1 MSEVMDMDMEDIREL
16 LSGISDID
24 GDDDCIDDIDIKEFD
39 FNDVVMNDIPPAG
52 ALMGSTLSPDSVA
65 GHPMSGEDEERCDDA
80 YSDTDASDLD
90 IAVKIPSLS
99 GTQTVKGE
107 NYTQSDTII
116 EMAMQQAIEALKA
129 RKDAPCYKMF
139 MDCTDPNELVSVLF
153 TLPGAKDKRYTVKK
167 TYIKCFEIF
176 PWFHLPSDT
185 KRFRQNIS
193 QSGDMANIMQ
203 ALKYFWT
210 EDFSDENFNDLNRC
224 FRNIMKKGEK
234 VKFLTSIRDARV
246 VMVSCMSSNT
256 TNQSLESVQEVVA
269 DHGRR
274 LDSVEGRLND
284 IEDGASAFENSSK
297 RPRRGGDRAQFMR
310 VRPRCRENMQC
321 WCTPGRVF
329 GIYTDGIGPLLPS
342 STTFRR
348 HQLSGVVVYSTCPDI
363 IEDHVDPNISDDYV
377 PVVMVGKASVVLDNP
392 KDYVT
397 LLQNCDSTFDVYV
410 NEKGKVRLKRPN
422 LPLKCGEVR
431 FGRVE
436 ANSNIC
442 FDENGLPWFQGVK
455 GGVSVTVESSG
466 SEMDIQRRRNG
477 KIPPS
482 LKTVM
487 STAIGK
493 KAIHRLEGKISSKA
507 DRRAVNADMPESL
520 RSISDNS
527 DSEMDVLKSELDNI
541 CISVNEDGTHS
552 VSFTSG
558 HLGMTFRYDM
568 GTKCIHVGT
577 VLPDM
582 QAEVGGV
589 RAGDIVLAIGSKKGL
604 KGKVSHRAEFQE
616 YLNVMKCE
624 DRPLKMTFQV
634 PSEVLVS

>member
-1 MSEVMDMDMEDIREL
+1 MDMEDIREL

-397 LLQNCDSTFDVYV
+397 LLQNCDSAFDVYV
-410 NEKGKVRLKRPN
+410 NERGKVRLKRLN
-422 LPLKCGEVR
+422 SQWKCGEVR

-436 ANSNIC
+436 ADSNTC

-466 SEMDIQRRRNG
+466 SEMDIQRRCNG
-477 KIPPS
+477 KIPLF

-487 STAIGK
+487 STVIGK
-493 KAIHRLEGKISSKA
+493 KAVHRLEGKPSSKSK
-507 DRRAVNADMPESL
+507 RRSANADMPRSL
-520 RSISDNS
+520 LSISGNTDA
-527 DSEMDVLKSELDNI
+527 EMDLLKSELDNI
-541 CISVNEDGTHS
+541 YLSVNEDGTRS
-552 VSFTSG
+552 VSFVPG
-558 HLGMTFRYDM
+558 HLGMTFRYDVDS
-568 GTKCIHVGT
+568 KCIHVGK

-616 YLNVMKCE
+616 YLNVMKSE
-624 DRPLKMTFQV
+624 DRPLKMTFQM
-634 PSEVLVS
+634 PAEVLVS